1 MIVADMRD
9 YIDGLELMDSV
20 YAAKLPDGTNNAAC
34 VYPSQTAQPYERTI
48 GEGTDTHDI
57 LYVTVLVHGN
67 TSQRETETLART
79 LYRALRDTRNA
90 VINGETIL
98 FILPRYD
105 LQYVGT
111 DDAGVYEYVIEA
123 AVYYDINNQ

>member
-20 YAAKLPDGTNNAAC
+20 YTAKLPDGTNNSAC

-48 GEGTDTHDI
+48 GEDTETHNV
-57 LYVTVLVHGN
+57 LYITVLIHGN
-67 TSQRETETLART
+67 TSQRETETLARA
-79 LYRALRDTRNA
+79 LYLELRDTRNV
-90 VINGETIL
+90 VINDEKIL

-111 DDAGVYEYVIEA
+111 DYAGVYEYVIEA
-123 AVYYDINNQ
+123 AVYYDINN

>member
-1 MIVADMRD
+1 MIIADMRD
-9 YIDGLELMDSV
+9 YIDGLELMDAV
-20 YAAKLPDGTNNAAC
+20 YAAKLPDGTKNAAC

-57 LYVTVLVHGN
+57 LFITVLVHGS
-67 TSQRETETLART
+67 TSQRETETLARA
-79 LYRALRDTRNA
+79 LFRELRDTRNV
-90 VINGETIL
+90 VINDEKIL

-123 AVYYDINNQ
+123 AVYYDINN

>member
-1 MIVADMRD
+1 MIIADMRD

-20 YAAKLPDGTNNAAC
+20 YTAKLPDGTNNSAC
-34 VYPSQTAQPYERTI
+34 VYPSQTTQSYERTI
-48 GEGTDTHDI
+48 GEGTDTHDV

-67 TSQRETETLART
+67 TSQRETETLARA
-79 LYRALRDTRNA
+79 LFRELRDTRNV
-90 VINGETIL
+90 VINDEKML

-123 AVYYDINNQ
+123 AVYYDINN